1 MFNLIKRSILFIIII
16 SVSGCSSTRTYTYN
30 TSQREVICDK
40 ATTNIGNTIVLIE
53 TAWRSDQKEP
63 MQRQQVAL
71 EEIEKAFTNFP
82 CGNIDLPGGIKYYN
96 KPNVTDV
103 EMLKNF
109 SNDGIDTVII
119 IRVEELTPRLEI
131 TFSIPFLWSG
141 SNEADFRIKV
151 VSVKTG
157 IILTDMRVKRVTGGP
172 FNIRPAE
179 WSRAELNAALRSV
192 IKKEY

>member
-1 MFNLIKRSILFIIII
+1 MFNLVKKIIFIVVII
-16 SVSGCSSTRTYTYN
+16 SVSGCASTRTYTYN
-30 TSQREVICDK
+30 THQREAICDK
-40 ATTNIGNTIVLIE
+40 ASTDTGNTVVLLE

-63 MQRQQVAL
+63 VQRQQMAF

-82 CGNIDLPGGIKYYN
+82 CGNIVIPGGIRN
-96 KPNVTDV
+96 MPTIPEG

-109 SNDGIDTVII
+109 SNEGMDTVII
-119 IRVEELTPRLEI
+119 IRVEELTPKLEI

-157 IILTDMRVKRVTGGP
+157 NIVTDMRVKRVTGGL

-179 WSRAELNAALRSV
+179 WSRTELYTALRSI
-192 IKKEY
+192 IKKN

>member
-1 MFNLIKRSILFIIII
+1 MFNHINKIVLFIIII
-16 SVSGCSSTRTYTYN
+16 SVSGCTSTRTYTYD
-30 TSQREVICDK
+30 TGQRETICDK
-40 ATTNIGNTIVLIE
+40 ANTDIGNTIVLLE
-53 TAWRSDQKEP
+53 TVWRSDQKEP
-63 MQRQQVAL
+63 MQRQKMAL
-71 EEIEKAFTNFP
+71 EEIEKAFMNLP
-82 CGNIDLPGGIKYYN
+82 CGNIVLPGGIRNYN
-96 KPNVTDV
+96 ISNIPEV

-109 SNDGIDTVII
+109 SNEGIDTVII

-157 IILTDMRVKRVTGGP
+157 NIFIDMRVKRVTGGP

-179 WSRAELNAALRSV
+179 WSRVELYAALRGI

>member
-1 MFNLIKRSILFIIII
+1 MFNLIKKIILFIVII
-16 SVSGCSSTRTYTYN
+16 SVSACASTRTYTYN
-30 TSQREVICDK
+30 TVQREAICDK
-40 ATTNIGNTIVLIE
+40 ANTDIGNTVVLLE

-63 MQRQQVAL
+63 VQRQQMAF
-71 EEIEKAFTNFP
+71 EEIEKAFMNFP
-82 CGNIDLPGGIKYYN
+82 CGNIVIPGGIRN
-96 KPNVTDV
+96 MPTIPEG
-103 EMLKNF
+103 EMLNNF
-109 SNDGIDTVII
+109 SNEGIDTVII
-119 IRVEELTPRLEI
+119 IRVEELTPKLEI

-157 IILTDMRVKRVTGGP
+157 NIVTDMRVKRVTGGP

-192 IKKEY
+192 IKKN